1 MAKKK
6 NKLGYDQRGGVM
18 VVSRGMRESMAY
30 QTMPAAAKVLMDLL
44 HMQWRPDKAVSY
56 GVREAA
62 KKIGCTTNT
71 SGKSFK
77 ILVERGFIVCLE
89 ESLFNSRT
97 GSRTREWRLTWLPF
111 TDRNPTHN
119 WEKWVS

>member
-6 NKLGYDQRGGVM
+6 NKLGYDKRGGVM
-18 VVSRGMRESMAY
+18 AVSRGMRESMTY
-30 QTMPAAAKVLMDLL
+30 QKMPPAAKVLMDLL
-44 HMQWRPDKAVSY
+44 HMQWRPDKPVSY

-71 SGKSFK
+71 AGKSFK
-77 ILVERGFIVCLE
+77 ILIERGFIVCFE
-89 ESLFNSRT
+89 QSMFNSKT
-97 GSRTREWRLTWLPF
+97 GSRTRDWRLTWMPF
-111 TDRNPTHN
+111 DGKNPTHD

>member
-18 VVSRGMRESMAY
+18 AVSRGMRESMTY
-30 QTMPAAAKVLMDLL
+30 QKMPPAAKVLMDLL
-44 HMQWRPDKAVSY
+44 HMQWHPDKPVSY

-71 SGKSFK
+71 AGKSFK
-77 ILVERGFIVCLE
+77 ILIERGFIVCFE
-89 ESLFNSRT
+89 QSMFNSKT
-97 GSRTREWRLTWLPF
+97 GSRTRDWRLTWMPF
-111 TDRNPTHN
+111 DGKNPTHD
-119 WEKWVS
+119 WEK